1 MDDRNNTIAGWVL
14 GAGIVALGAWLVTGE
29 AFKGDSHAKGGW
41 ELADAEAS
49 AGGGEA
55 AQPVEFYLAQA
66 DVAKGAEVFK
76 KCVACHTIEQ
86 GGANGLG
93 PNLYGVMGEPVGT
106 GHGGYA
112 FSSALASHGGT
123 WDWETMSAWLKSPR
137 TFANGT
143 KMTFAGL
150 SDPQDRA
157 DVMLYLNQQGGSLT
171 VPPPPAEG
179 AAPAGNEAAPAG
191 NEVTASDAPAE
202 NAHGQLETAEERGSF
217 SVEHVSALTEQAEL
231 EALDGVGRLDGCRS
245 LLSSFEDDEAVNDPS
260 LLGKAR
266 EVGKLPR
273 SRKVPCPA
281 NVKTPDA
288 GRLSVGVPR
297 RGVGAE
303 GGALHGGRP

>member
-93 PNLYGVMGEPVGT
+93 PNLWATMGKPHGHVAGFAYSDALKAVPGV
-106 GHGGYA
+106 
-112 FSSALASHGGT
+112 
-123 WDWETMSAWLKSPR
+123 WDWQGMDKWLTSPR
-137 TFANGT
+137 AYAPGT

-150 SDPQDRA
+150 GNPQDRA
-157 DVMLYLNQQGGSLT
+157 NLIAYMNSMGTNLPLPAAPAAT
-171 VPPPPAEG
+171 PAEG
-179 AAPAGNEAAPAG
+179 DKAAAEADSAAG
-191 NEVTASDAPAE
+191 
-202 NAHGQLETAEERGSF
+202 
-217 SVEHVSALTEQAEL
+217 
-231 EALDGVGRLDGCRS
+231 
-245 LLSSFEDDEAVNDPS
+245 
-260 LLGKAR
+260 
-266 EVGKLPR
+266 
-273 SRKVPCPA
+273 
-281 NVKTPDA
+281 
-288 GRLSVGVPR
+288 
-297 RGVGAE
+297 GAE
-303 GGALHGGRP
+303 KADDSPVLNDAETVRGGGEAKDQPVKQ